1 MIKNS
6 YGLIIRQ
13 PYIGDILDD
22 KKSWE
27 LRTANTN
34 RRGLIYLIESGSG
47 LIKGFTE
54 IKDSIRLDKEL
65 YDSSF
70 DKHRVSIPYEDC
82 KWNQY
87 AWVMQ
92 NTYKFLHPYRYQHPR
107 GAVIWVRLSTEN
119 VPDIISMHLETI
131 SVLKGRWDQ

>member
-1 MIKNS
+1 MDS

-13 PYIGDILDD
+13 PYIGDILTGD
-22 KKSWE
+22 KLWE

-54 IKDSIRLDKEL
+54 LKDSIRLDKEL

-70 DKHRVSIPYEDC
+70 DKHRVAIPYEDC
-82 KWNQY
+82 RWNQY

-92 NTYKFLHPYRYQHPR
+92 DTHKFLHPYKYQHPR
-107 GAVIWVRLSTEN
+107 GAVIWVRLTTKN
-119 VPDIISMHLETI
+119 VPDIVSMHQEVL
-131 SVLKGRWDQ
+131 SVLQGR

>member
-1 MIKNS
+1 MDS

-13 PYIGDILDD
+13 PYIGDILSNN
-22 KKSWE
+22 KLWE
-27 LRTANTN
+27 LRTANTK

-54 IKDSIRLDKEL
+54 LEDSIRLDKKL

-82 KWNQY
+82 RWNQY
-87 AWVMQ
+87 AWVMH
-92 NTYKFLHPYRYQHPR
+92 NTHKFLHPYNYQHPR
-107 GAVIWVRLSTEN
+107 GAVIWVKLNTEN
-119 VPDIISMHLETI
+119 VPDIISMHQE
-131 SVLKGRWDQ
+131 VLSLLQGR